1 VFSRG
6 SPFGFGRGFGAPP
19 QVGELVADG
28 GELFG
33 EVVALGAA
41 GGQLLHSDPAG
52 VERAG
57 GNVAGVVGVAITQPS
72 FKSYCAHPAESLRRL
87 VSGEQDQCGL
97 AVREIESPFQG
108 WEILQ

>member
-1 VFSRG
+1 MTAVRWT
-6 SPFGFGRGFGAPP
+6 
-19 QVGELVADG
+19 L
-28 GELFG
+28 
-33 EVVALGAA
+33 AA
-41 GGQLLHSDPAG
+41 SIA
-52 VERAG
+52 RAA
-57 GNVAGVVGVAITQPS
+57 NVAGVVGVAITQPS

>member
-1 VFSRG
+1 MG
-6 SPFGFGRGFGAPP
+6 QPGHHGRSDGLSDDSCALD
-19 QVGELVADG
+19 VG
-28 GELFG
+28 
-33 EVVALGAA
+33 
-41 GGQLLHSDPAG
+41 G
-52 VERAG
+52 VDRAG

-97 AVREIESPFQG
+97 AVREIERPFQG